1 MPDVYFHR
9 EAVTYEHAKVVLSR
23 LFSTVFKGLKIFV
36 YESASEQSADMEKD
50 RFIGNFSWIPGES
63 RFWNLLNLIPRSK
76 SPSSL
81 FEVKDHSKISDPFF
95 LDMHAHISYLLVSEI
110 DCKIVKKIICSEFEL
125 EIEVKEIEEI
135 KFVIYSVDKNAP
147 DLETGIAEEVVSSNS
162 ASLDIMS
169 ILGAH

>member
-9 EAVTYEHAKVVLSR
+9 EAVTYEHAKIVLSR
-23 LFSTVFKGLKIFV
+23 LFSTTFKGLQVFAYKSTSKPFTGTK
-36 YESASEQSADMEKD
+36 ED

-95 LDMHAHISYLLVSEI
+95 LDMYVRISYLLVSEI
-110 DCKIVKKIICSEFEL
+110 DYKIVKKIICSEFEL
-125 EIEVKEIEEI
+125 GIEVKEIEEI
-135 KFVIYSVDKNAP
+135 KFAIYSVDKNAP
-147 DLETGIAEEVVSSNS
+147 DLETGIAEEIVSSNS

-169 ILGAH
+169 ILGVH